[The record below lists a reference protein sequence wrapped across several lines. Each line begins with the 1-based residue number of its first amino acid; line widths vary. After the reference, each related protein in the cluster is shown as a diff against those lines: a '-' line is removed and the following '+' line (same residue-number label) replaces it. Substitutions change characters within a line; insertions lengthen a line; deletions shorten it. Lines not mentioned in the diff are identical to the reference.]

1 MNIIDAINIKKSFGD
16 NVIFED
22 LNFSVEKGEIVT
34 VVGSSGKG
42 KSTLLRCLVG
52 LEKIDCG
59 TISIDGKK
67 LVEDGV
73 YVGSKEQSE
82 ILSEVGIVFQNY
94 NLFPNLTV
102 RGNLEI
108 VKNDEKKID
117 ELLRRFGLFDRAD
130 AYPSRISG
138 GQKQRL
144 AIIRAMMLDPK
155 IIFFDEP
162 TSALDKENRGEI
174 VKLVNELNSE
184 RYTIVIVT
192 HDRQFVDCLNS
203 KIYDMK

>member
-16 NVIFED
+16 NVIFEN

-52 LEKIDCG
+52 LEKIDYG

-73 YVGSKEQSE
+73 YAGLKEQSE

-108 VKNDEKKID
+108 VKNDGKKID
-117 ELLRRFGLFDRAD
+117 GLLRRFGLFDRAD
-130 AYPSRISG
+130 AYPSKISG

-203 KIYDMK
+203 KIYNMK

>member
-1 MNIIDAINIKKSFGD
+1 MNMINAINIKKSFGS
-16 NVIFED
+16 NIIFED
-22 LNFSVEKGEIVT
+22 LNFSVERGEIVT
-34 VVGSSGKG
+34 VVGSSGRG

-52 LEKIDCG
+52 LEKVDDG

-73 YVGSKEQSE
+73 YVRLKDQSK

-117 ELLRRFGLFDRAD
+117 FLLRRFGLYDRAD
-130 AYPSRISG
+130 AYPSKISG

-144 AIIRAMMLDPK
+144 AIIRALMLDPK

-162 TSALDKENRGEI
+162 TSALDENNRGEI
-174 VKLVNELNSE
+174 VKLIGELNSE

-192 HDRQFVDCLNS
+192 HDMQFVDCLNS
-203 KIYDMK
+203 KIYEMQ

>member
-1 MNIIDAINIKKSFGD
+1 MNMIDAININKRFGSSI
-16 NVIFED
+16 IFEN

-34 VVGSSGKG
+34 IVGSSGRG

-52 LEKIDCG
+52 LEKIDGG
-59 TISIDGKK
+59 TIIIDGKK

-73 YVGSKEQSE
+73 YAKSKDQSK

-108 VKNDEKKID
+108 VKNDGKKID
-117 ELLRRFGLFDRAD
+117 SLLRRFGLYDRAS
-130 AYPSRISG
+130 AYPSKISG

-162 TSALDKENRGEI
+162 TSALDEDNRGEI
-174 VKLVNELNSE
+174 VKLINELNSE
-184 RYTIVIVT
+184 QYTIVVVT
-192 HDRQFVDCLNS
+192 HDMQFVDCLNS
-203 KIYDMK
+203 KIYEMQ

>member
-1 MNIIDAINIKKSFGD
+1 MNIVDAINIKKSFGD
-16 NVIFED
+16 NVIFEN

-52 LEKIDCG
+52 LEEIDYG

-73 YVGSKEQSE
+73 YVGLKEQSE

-130 AYPSRISG
+130 AYPSKISG

-184 RYTIVIVT
+184 LYTIVIVT